1 MEKLDEIL
9 TLTELRG
16 IRIEISG
23 LREEV
28 GNFLG
33 SFELSEEETKEIE
46 RDIEAYQKGEL
57 ETVNVD
63 EAKRN
68 LNL

>member
-28 GNFLG
+28 GNFPG

-68 LNL
+68 LKL